1 MLPRRL
7 HPRTLAQAPELA
19 TLVGL
24 EKLLFL
30 ATRVLVA
37 EHATLSQPPPSSRRG
52 EPATLREGR
61 RVLGRITALQ
71 QALQRYEHAALDAL
85 TPAPLDDEELPF

>member
-37 EHATLSQPPPSSRRG
+37 EHATLSQQPPESSRS
-52 EPATLREGR
+52 EPPTLREGR
-61 RVLGRITALQ
+61 RVLCRIKTLQ
-71 QALQRYEHAALDAL
+71 QALRRYQHAALDAL
-85 TPAPLDDEELPF
+85 TPPSVDDEELPF

>member
-30 ATRVLVA
+30 ATRVLIA
-37 EHATLSQPPPSSRRG
+37 EHSTLSEQRPRARRV
-52 EPATLREGR
+52 EPATLRQAR
-61 RVLGRITALQ
+61 RVLCRITALRA
-71 QALQRYEHAALDAL
+71 ALLSYQRAALDAL
-85 TPAPLDDEELPF
+85 TPPPVEDDELPF

>member
-30 ATRVLVA
+30 ATRVLIT
-37 EHATLSQPPPSSRRG
+37 EHSTLSEQGPGTRRG
-52 EPATLREGR
+52 EPATLREAR
-61 RVLGRITALQ
+61 RVLRRVSALQ
-71 QALQRYEHAALDAL
+71 AALLSYQRAALDAL
-85 TPAPLDDEELPF
+85 APPPIGDDELPF

>member
-1 MLPRRL
+1 MLPLRL

-30 ATRVLVA
+30 ATRVLLA
-37 EHATLSQPPPSSRRG
+37 EHSTLSQQPPLASRC

-61 RVLGRITALQ
+61 RVLCRIKTLQ
-71 QALQRYEHAALDAL
+71 QALRRYQHAALDAL
-85 TPAPLDDEELPF
+85 TPPPVDDEELPF

>member
-30 ATRVLVA
+30 ATRVLIA
-37 EHATLSQPPPSSRRG
+37 EHATLSQRPPDSRCS

-61 RVLGRITALQ
+61 RVLCRITALQ
-71 QALQRYEHAALDAL
+71 QALRRYQHAALDAL
-85 TPAPLDDEELPF
+85 TPPPLDDEELPF

>member
-30 ATRVLVA
+30 AIRVLVA
-37 EHATLSQPPPSSRRG
+37 EHATLSQPPPSSPRC
-52 EPATLREGR
+52 EPATLREAR
-61 RVLGRITALQ
+61 RVLGRITVLQ
-71 QALQRYEHAALDAL
+71 QALRRYQHAALDAL
-85 TPAPLDDEELPF
+85 TPPRLDDEELPF

>member
-30 ATRVLVA
+30 ATRVLIA
-37 EHATLSQPPPSSRRG
+37 EHSTLSEQGRDARRA
-52 EPATLREGR
+52 EPATLREAR
-61 RVLGRITALQ
+61 RVLRRISALRA
-71 QALQRYEHAALDAL
+71 ALLSYQRAALDAL
-85 TPAPLDDEELPF
+85 APPPVGDDELPF

>member
-30 ATRVLVA
+30 ATRVLIA
-37 EHATLSQPPPSSRRG
+37 EHSTLSEHGRDTRRA
-52 EPATLREGR
+52 EPATLREAR
-61 RVLGRITALQ
+61 RVLRHITALRA
-71 QALQRYEHAALDAL
+71 ALLSYQRAALDAL
-85 TPAPLDDEELPF
+85 APPPVDDDELPF

>member
-30 ATRVLVA
+30 AIRVLVA
-37 EHATLSQPPPSSRRG
+37 EHATLSQPPLGSRRG
-52 EPATLREGR
+52 EPATLREAR

-71 QALQRYEHAALDAL
+71 QALRRYQHAALDAL
-85 TPAPLDDEELPF
+85 TPPALDDEELPF

>member
-30 ATRVLVA
+30 ATRVLMA
-37 EHATLSQPPPSSRRG
+37 EHSTLSQQPPEARRS

-61 RVLGRITALQ
+61 RVLCRIKALQ
-71 QALQRYEHAALDAL
+71 QSLRRYQHAALDAL
-85 TPAPLDDEELPF
+85 TPPPADDEELPF